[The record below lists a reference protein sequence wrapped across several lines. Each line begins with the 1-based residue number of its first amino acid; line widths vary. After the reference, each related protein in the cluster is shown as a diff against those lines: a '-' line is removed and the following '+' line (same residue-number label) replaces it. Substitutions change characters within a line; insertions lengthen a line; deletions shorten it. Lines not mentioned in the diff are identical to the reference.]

1 LGLACGSIAIMWL
14 EPSFGKVAEYIAM
27 RGKVNVLSVEPL
39 HEQAESILVYVV
51 DIVSLFLTLDEF
63 TVETGIQDRRVM
75 AGDFFV
81 DDERLLRFTLSN
93 NESDLLSWVASP
105 ISKIMR
111 GIERD
116 GTIIRKGEDIWSG
129 FPVLSRVFERYP
141 RSDSRKL
148 HNGTFFL

>member
-1 LGLACGSIAIMWL
+1 MWL
-14 EPSFGKVAEYIAM
+14 EPGFGKVAEYIAM

-116 GTIIRKGEDIWSG
+116 GTIWSG